1 MNKIEIKIFL
11 SGPND
16 VGSELKVVEE
26 TIKGWNDN
34 HSDTYGILFTPS
46 DWKTRASSQTGAHAQ
61 EIINEQVLSFC
72 DYLFIVFKFRFGTK
86 TNKYESGTVHEFEW
100 FKENKTPGTTS
111 LYFSSK
117 SPPAPDEQSHKV
129 LDFKKRIEATSD
141 GLYKSFDSEME
152 LQREIEIRLSY
163 IARHQKTFQQD
174 IVQFEELIKET
185 RKRSKE
191 VNEWENNSYGYYE
204 VVIYPQRHQ
213 ENKFSL
219 EQLRKKLFKMRTPEL
234 DNLIPYIVLLNPM
247 DSSIFKPT
255 LDGVEMYRSHI
266 DHLPGSF
273 FYYLNFKQSGLFYLR
288 MILTEDREK
297 ESRAH
302 FFSPEWAIRLLAL
315 ATASLLIFY
324 ESEEPMAQINLNI
337 RFEGLKGRSIGYG
350 IQHECSIE
358 EFPIKR
364 LYSYAGWKQAYLE
377 YEPIKMGKDLFERFG
392 ISDGLADSHR
402 KVVDE
407 ITRVLKINP

>member
-1 MNKIEIKIFL
+1 MNL
-11 SGPND
+11 SG
-16 VGSELKVVEE
+16 LKK
-26 TIKGWNDN
+26 IK
-34 HSDTYGILFTPS
+34 P
-46 DWKTRASSQTGAHAQ
+46 Q
-61 EIINEQVLSFC
+61 EQL
-72 DYLFIVFKFRFGTK
+72 LFIFPPKALQLQ
-86 TNKYESGTVHEFEW
+86 TN
-100 FKENKTPGTTS
+100 S
-111 LYFSSK
+111 LI
-117 SPPAPDEQSHKV
+117 KV

-364 LYSYAGWKQAYLE
+364 
-377 YEPIKMGKDLFERFG
+377 P
-392 ISDGLADSHR
+392 R
-402 KVVDE
+402 K
-407 ITRVLKINP
+407 I